1 VKRSPD
7 VRHIQNR
14 TWKIKWFWHSR
25 ASFTCVF
32 HLKISSFFFL
42 NELSPFI
49 PIFVLHIYF
58 IYIYIVMTFNAP
70 CVLVGS
76 HFSETKDYVDKA
88 RKFLNQKGYHLEK
101 KSLTILGPIINFKI
115 YSKISTSLWP
125 LLNNVTSKILLTLT
139 TKIKNHRWKN
149 QEFTKL
155 QCKKVNIGQ
164 SEI

>member
-1 VKRSPD
+1 
-7 VRHIQNR
+7 
-14 TWKIKWFWHSR
+14 
-25 ASFTCVF
+25 
-32 HLKISSFFFL
+32 
-42 NELSPFI
+42 
-49 PIFVLHIYF
+49 
-58 IYIYIVMTFNAP
+58 MTFNAP

-139 TKIKNHRWKN
+139 TKIKNHR
-149 QEFTKL
+149 
-155 QCKKVNIGQ
+155 
-164 SEI
+164 